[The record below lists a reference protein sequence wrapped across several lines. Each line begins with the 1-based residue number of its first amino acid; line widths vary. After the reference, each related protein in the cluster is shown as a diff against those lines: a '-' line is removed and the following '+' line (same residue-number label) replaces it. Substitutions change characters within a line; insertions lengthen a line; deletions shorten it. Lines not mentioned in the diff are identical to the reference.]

1 MLGLLRIIKFTFQN
15 IGRNVGL
22 STMTVLILVLMLLS
36 VNSLITVRALTE
48 EASDAVKEQI
58 DISVYFDQEVKDEEV
73 EEVDAYVRSFE
84 EVKEVTLFSRDEV
97 LTEFTDK
104 HKDNQDIISSI
115 EELGEN
121 PFGPRMTIKT
131 HETEHYATITEALS
145 VPEYDQVIEAKTFA
159 DTEKTIQK
167 IQLITSQVERFSA
180 LLSGLFGAIAF
191 IVIFNTIRIAIYTQR
206 VEISIKKLVGA
217 TDWFVKGPYM
227 LSALFF
233 HS

>member
-1 MLGLLRIIKFTFQN
+1 
-15 IGRNVGL
+15 
-22 STMTVLILVLMLLS
+22 
-36 VNSLITVRALTE
+36 
-48 EASDAVKEQI
+48 
-58 DISVYFDQEVKDEEV
+58 
-73 EEVDAYVRSFE
+73 E

-131 HETEHYATITEALS
+131 HETEDYATITEALS

-206 VEISIKKLVGA
+206 TEISIKKLVGA

-227 LSALFF
+227 LSSLFF
-233 HS
+233 SLLSVIISFALTLLAIRFLDPYIMSIFNDPHFLTNYYFSHILVLAGIELGAVLILTILSSSLAMRKYLRV